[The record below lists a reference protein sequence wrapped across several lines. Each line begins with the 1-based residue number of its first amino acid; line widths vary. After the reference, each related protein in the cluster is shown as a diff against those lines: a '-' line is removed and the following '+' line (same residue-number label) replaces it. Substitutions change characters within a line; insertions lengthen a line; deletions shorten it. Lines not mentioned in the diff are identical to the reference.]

1 MISRY
6 LIPAVRISFLAF
18 ALWSIQIWS
27 IAQPE
32 HRNDWQNLPQKI
44 RPATPGSGFQDN
56 GQPLNKCARRGPDA
70 HRDALS
76 KVDSVRFKSSRLK
89 ATLVNLGCQMD
100 FDVAFD
106 ESVENRP
113 ITVEM
118 EKVTLRRV
126 FEVILK
132 MNSLSV
138 KMKDE
143 YTLFIFADTPEN
155 KDKYAEMEAWSE
167 EPPRKIS

>member
-6 LIPAVRISFLAF
+6 LTPAVRISFLAF

-44 RPATPGSGFQDN
+44 TPGSGFQDN
-56 GQPLNKCARRGPDA
+56 GQPLNKCARRVPDA
-70 HRDALS
+70 RRAALDR
-76 KVDSVRFKSSRLK
+76 VDSVSFKNLRLK
-89 ATLVNLGCQMD
+89 TTLVNLGCQMNLD
-100 FDVAFD
+100 LAFD

-113 ITVEM
+113 VTVEM
-118 EKVTLRRV
+118 DKVTLRQA

-155 KDKYAEMEAWSE
+155 RDKYAEMEAWSE